1 MIHKNK
7 LGSIIRLTGTE
18 FYSLLYLNSRRAFCK
33 IKYMYSV
40 ISVIVDSLP
49 GNTKNQESTR
59 SWTARVQSVHP
70 WAEGKRRHLSTHT
83 PHNIFQHDFFHMT
96 SVYPTTSFYPHA
108 AQYLS
113 TRLLSKDVCLPNDV
127 FLPARQKG
135 RVYI

>member
-40 ISVIVDSLP
+40 ISVIVESLP

-59 SWTARVQSVHP
+59 SWTARVQLVHT

-96 SVYPTTSFYPHA
+96 SVYPHDIFLPTRRTISFNTTSFKRCLST
-108 AQYLS
+108 QRRLS
-113 TRLLSKDVCLPNDV
+113 TRTPE
-127 FLPARQKG
+127 G
-135 RVYI
+135 